1 MGALSFS
8 DRFADFVGQVPLREL
23 TLPFGPTEVWDLGEG
38 PPLVLLHGVAAGR
51 RVFFRTAPLLAKRFR
66 VIVPHLRGETEPA
79 RDLSYEA
86 MHDDIAALISLL
98 GLADVTLLGV
108 SFGGNV
114 ALSYGARR
122 DPRVRAIA
130 VQGTFARYPMR
141 AGLRAMLKLAAIAP
155 APLASWWF
163 RRRVLHGPESRY
175 LREHTPGLDVLN
187 ADWCGKTP
195 FRTLRAR
202 AKLIV
207 QSDRA
212 EDISRI
218 NVPVALGH
226 GKPDRI
232 VPMGCFTRLKQ
243 LCPDAQTVLWD
254 DVPHLAPLTHPES
267 LVELARMVEP
277 N

>member
-1 MGALSFS
+1 MSFS
-8 DRFADFVGQVPLREL
+8 DEFADFVGQVPHREL

-51 RVFFRTAPLLAKRFR
+51 RVFFRSAPLLAKRYR
-66 VIVPHLRGETEPA
+66 VIVPHLRGETQP
-79 RDLSYEA
+79 DGTLTYEA
-86 MHDDIAALISLL
+86 LHDDIAALLSLL
-98 GLADVTLLGV
+98 DLDDVTLLGV

-122 DPRVRAIA
+122 DRRVRAIA

-141 AGLRAMLKLAAIAP
+141 AGLRAMLGLAAIAP
-155 APLASWWF
+155 ASLASWWF
-163 RRRVLHGPESRY
+163 RRRVLMGPESRF
-175 LREHTPGLDVLN
+175 LRERTPGLDVLN

-207 QSDRA
+207 HTDRA
-212 EDISRI
+212 EDIAKI
-218 NVPVALGH
+218 DVPVALGH
-226 GKPDRI
+226 GKPDRV
-232 VPMGCFTRLKQ
+232 VPMSCFHRLRQ
-243 LCPDAQTVLWD
+243 LCPDAKSVLWD

-267 LVELARMVEP
+267 LDELVGLLD
-277 N
+277 